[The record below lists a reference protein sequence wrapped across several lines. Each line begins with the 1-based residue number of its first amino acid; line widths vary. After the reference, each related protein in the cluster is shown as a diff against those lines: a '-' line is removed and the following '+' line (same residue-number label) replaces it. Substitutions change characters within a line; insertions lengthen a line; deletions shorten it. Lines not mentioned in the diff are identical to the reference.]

1 MKRSQHPSSA
11 GLDAIVEATGEDRDR
26 YVDFLRA
33 LSIGVVVLGHWLMA
47 AVYQRGGSLTGENAL
62 DAVPG
67 LWLATWLLQVMPL
80 FFFVGGFS
88 NSVSWK
94 SITRRGDGY
103 RDFLRSRIERLMRPT
118 LVFIGVWTTVAFS
131 LSLLAPEFMRSIGA
145 ATELIAKPLWFL
157 AVYVLVTALSPAMLA
172 VHERYRVRA
181 IVALIAGAAVC
192 DVARV
197 GFGLTLVG
205 YLNFAF
211 VWLLAHQLGFFYADG
226 TFERASRAFF
236 VRIAGFG
243 LSGLVILTSSGI
255 YSPSMV
261 GADANGASNNSPPSV
276 CLIALTFWLVGLA
289 MTFRAP
295 VTSWLK
301 SRGPWKAVVAA
312 NSMIM
317 TVFLW
322 HLTAVLLAVL
332 FLYPAGFPQ
341 PQAGTAV
348 WWTWRPVWL
357 IALVVF
363 LVPLVAVFGRFE
375 RAALTAR
382 TRPRER
388 GARDAR
394 SRRVVVGT
402 ALLVAGLAGLAQ
414 YGFEVSLGAD
424 SAVSAI
430 PLMSAVSA
438 GLGHRLLTAD
448 NRLEIGG

>member
-1 MKRSQHPSSA
+1 MKRSQQPSPA
-11 GLDAIVEATGEDRDR
+11 NLDAIADSTGEGRDR

-47 AVYQRGGSLTGENAL
+47 AVYQHEGSLTGENAL

-67 LWLATWLLQVMPL
+67 LSLATWLLQVMPL

-88 NSVSWK
+88 NFVSWR
-94 SITRRGDGY
+94 SVTRRGDGY
-103 RDFLRSRIERLMRPT
+103 REFLRSRIERLMRPT
-118 LVFIGVWTTVAFS
+118 LVFIGVWTIVAVS
-131 LSLLAPEFMRSIGA
+131 LGLLAPEFMRSIGT

-181 IVALIAGAAVC
+181 VVALIVGAVVC
-192 DVARV
+192 DVARI
-197 GFGLTLVG
+197 GFELTPVG
-205 YLNFAF
+205 YMNFAF
-211 VWLLAHQLGFFYADG
+211 VWLLAHQIGFFYADG

-236 VRIAGFG
+236 VRIATLGIA
-243 LSGLVILTSSGI
+243 GLVVLTSSGI

-261 GADANGASNNSPPSV
+261 GAASDRASNNSPPSV
-276 CLIALTFWLVGLA
+276 CLIALTLWLVGLA

-295 VTSWLK
+295 ITSWLR
-301 SRGPWKAVVAA
+301 SRGPWKAVIAA

-322 HLTAVLLAVL
+322 HLTAVLLAVV

-341 PQAGTAV
+341 PEAGTAV
-348 WWTWRPVWL
+348 WWTWRPLWL

-375 RAALTAR
+375 RAALASR
-382 TRPRER
+382 TRPRESGER
-388 GARDAR
+388 SARN
-394 SRRVVVGT
+394 RRVVTGT
-402 ALLVAGLAGLAQ
+402 AFLVAGLAGLAQ
-414 YGFEVSLGAD
+414 YGFEISLGAD

-430 PLMSAVSA
+430 PLVSAASA
-438 GLGHRLLTAD
+438 GLGHRLLTVD
-448 NRLEIGG
+448 NPLTS